1 MYVLCVLLHNDETW
15 GESTIVSS
23 LSNVE
28 EVLGHRKSFEEVNLA
43 SCHQNLQTSSDILP
57 SGTCI
62 APTSTSFAKGEIE
75 WTPV

>member
-57 SGTCI
+57 SGTLPQALQWERLNGCQCNI
-62 APTSTSFAKGEIE
+62 
-75 WTPV
+75 